1 MPLPNIFAQRLPAAF
16 TDVVVGDGA
25 LSSNERHL
33 LSLLRSGQADRRT
46 ELATR
51 MGLTLQTI
59 GRQVERLEKLGLLR
73 VGETMPQPRGK
84 PAARLLLD
92 AQFAC
97 VLGVSITTD
106 SLALA
111 LVDFSGVVRA
121 QESHLLKDASVES
134 LIVDVDS
141 GLHRLL
147 TVSGFEQERVF
158 GIGVGMTGGFIGEGR
173 KMNPPPPLDGLA
185 LLELDIALADAL
197 QLPVW
202 IDNDGSMAAIGES
215 LLGVGRRFA
224 SFAYLHFAHG
234 FGGGLVLDGRC
245 VRGQHGN
252 AGEFSTM
259 LPGLG
264 LQRPALEPLRQ
275 RLVEEGLNLPDINAL
290 VTGFDP
296 AWPGVEAWIR
306 DVLPGLNLITS
317 AIAAVLDPPA
327 IVFGGRI
334 PPALGHALMARV
346 RLDNPPRRGLGRPL
360 PQLLLAEAPQDAIA
374 IGAASQVLKA
384 GFFDW

>member
-1 MPLPNIFAQRLPAAF
+1 MPLPAEFARYLSSHFAGITLGEA
-16 TDVVVGDGA
+16 A
-25 LSSNERHL
+25 LSGNERHL
-33 LSLLRSGQADRRT
+33 LALLRSGQADRRT
-46 ELATR
+46 ELATHT
-51 MGLTLQTI
+51 GLTLQSI

-84 PAARLLLD
+84 PAARILLNPD
-92 AQFAC
+92 FAC

-111 LVDFSGVVRA
+111 LMDFTGVVRA
-121 QESHLLKDASVES
+121 QESHGFNQPSITDLIEQVSTGLQRLL
-134 LIVDVDS
+134 DVS
-141 GLHRLL
+141 GLRH
-147 TVSGFEQERVF
+147 EQVF
-158 GIGVGMTGGFIGEGR
+158 GIGVGMTGGFVGEGQ
-173 KMNPPPPLDGLA
+173 KMNPPLPLDGLA
-185 LLELDIALADAL
+185 LMQVDTALADAL
-197 QLPVW
+197 GLPVW

-215 LLGVGRRFA
+215 LLGIGRRYS

-245 VRGQHGN
+245 VRGEHGN

-259 LPGLG
+259 LPSVG

-275 RLVEEGLNLPDINAL
+275 RLQAEGLHLPDINAL
-290 VTGFDP
+290 VTTFDP
-296 AWPGVEAWIR
+296 TWPGVQAWMQEI
-306 DVLPGLNLITS
+306 LPGLNLITS

-334 PPALGHALMARV
+334 PPALGNALIEQV
-346 RLDNPPRRGLGRPL
+346 TIGNPPRRGLGRPL
-360 PQLLLAEAPQDAIA
+360 PKMLLAEAPQDAIA
-374 IGAASQVLKA
+374 IGAASQVLKV